1 MFDIKTSTKDFISIV
16 LTHACTRNCPFCI
29 DKYRNCGL
37 EISDEHFLNG
47 LQFAKKKNIKD
58 VLLVGGEPTLH
69 PRILQYA
76 RHVKE
81 HGFRLLVTSNCAK
94 INTLYELDQY
104 VDCFNFS
111 HYDQPMP
118 DAKRFKHADI
128 TICKLLYKG
137 GIDTKEKLDVFINK
151 HQDEYHLK
159 FSTMTPINEWA
170 YTHNVNFLDALPGE
184 RIRIF
189 DGEIPAIIYNGIVI
203 KRHDAAIDAFT
214 PVTQSYKCLA
224 NGQIK
229 QDWNMD
235 PEPHFSRNE
244 IYERKEQ

>member
-1 MFDIKTSTKDFISIV
+1 MFDTKTSTKDFMSIV
-16 LTHACTRNCPFCI
+16 LTHACTRHCPFCI
-29 DKYRNCGL
+29 DKYRNCGF
-37 EISDEHFLNG
+37 EISDEHFLRG

-76 RHVKE
+76 SLVKE
-81 HGFRLLVTSNCAK
+81 HGFRLLVTSNCDK
-94 INTLYELDQY
+94 PNVLYQLDEY

-111 HYDQPMP
+111 HYGQPMP
-118 DAKRFKHADI
+118 NPKKFKHADI
-128 TICKLLYKG
+128 TICKILYNG
-137 GIDTKEKLDVFINK
+137 GIDNKTKLDAFIK
-151 HQDEYHLK
+151 EYESSYHLK

-170 YTHNVNFLDALPGE
+170 ESHNVNFIDALPGE

-189 DGEIPAIIYNGIVI
+189 DGEISAIIYNGVII
-203 KRHDAAIDAFT
+203 KRHDGAIDAFT
-214 PVTQSYKCLA
+214 PVTQSYKCLV

-235 PEPHFSRNE
+235 L
-244 IYERKEQ
+244 